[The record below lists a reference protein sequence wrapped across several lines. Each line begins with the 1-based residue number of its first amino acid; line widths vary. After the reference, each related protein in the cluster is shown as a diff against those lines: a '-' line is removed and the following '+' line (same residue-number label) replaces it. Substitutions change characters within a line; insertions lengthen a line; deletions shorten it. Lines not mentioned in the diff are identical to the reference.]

1 MTATPD
7 LAGTPIPSVAL
18 HESSPGN
25 KVDLAAELANKKG
38 VIIGVPAA
46 FSPACSSSHV
56 PGFMNHPKVKDG
68 SAGSVFVVAVN
79 DAFVMKA
86 WAESLDKD
94 SSSGLRFL
102 ADPAGEFTSALHSSL
117 LWDGRAIFG
126 NDRSKRYVAL
136 VDNGKV
142 TNAFVEP
149 DNTGL
154 DVSKAEK
161 VLA

>member
-79 DAFVMKA
+79 DAFVYVNYTYIVQ
-86 WAESLDKD
+86 WPDLPRL
-94 SSSGLRFL
+94 SSFQLINPVLQHEGL
-102 ADPAGEFTSALHSSL
+102 G
-117 LWDGRAIFG
+117 
-126 NDRSKRYVAL
+126 
-136 VDNGKV
+136 
-142 TNAFVEP
+142 
-149 DNTGL
+149 
-154 DVSKAEK
+154 
-161 VLA
+161 